1 MTNSREKYSRA
12 KLGRLVVAPLMA
24 TMFSISAANAADF
37 DLTFQTH
44 FSAESLKGK
53 NVQSLVDDIE
63 RMSGGRVEIEMFY
76 SASLV
81 KATETFDAAV
91 NGIIDGDM
99 TGAAYQTGKD
109 PAFQFVG
116 DILGGYDTPWEMY
129 SWFYYGGGLEAAQ
142 PLYHKHDMHV
152 VGWWISG
159 QESLSS
165 TSPLKSVEDFKDW
178 KFRSPPGIQTEIFAE
193 LGASPIVM
201 DFGEVFTALE
211 TKIIDGADASNIATN
226 SEIGL
231 YDIAKHATYPGFHS
245 MPADHLAINK
255 EVWDSLPDDIQAIIE
270 VAMEKMAF
278 RETLSHSVEMGTA
291 AQAAQA
297 NGVTLYNWNA
307 EQREAFRTFSRAKW
321 EESGKKTKEAGE
333 LVDSHIAFMKQI
345 GLITK

>member
-1 MTNSREKYSRA
+1 MKKNQKM
-12 KLGRLVVAPLMA
+12 VAGAL
-24 TMFSISAANAADF
+24 AALLCGTAAHAADYE
-37 DLTFQTH
+37 LRFQTH

-63 RMSGGRVEIEMFY
+63 RMSGGRVDIEMFY
-76 SASLV
+76 SASVV

-91 NGIIDGDM
+91 NGILDGDL

-116 DILGGYDTPWEMY
+116 DILGGYDTPWQMY

-142 PLYHKHDMHV
+142 PLYNEHGMHV

-165 TSPLKSVEDFKDW
+165 TSPLESIEDFKDW
-178 KFRSPPGIQTEIFAE
+178 KFRSPPGIQTEIFSE

-226 SEIGL
+226 TEIGL

-255 EVWDSLPDDIQAIIE
+255 DVWDSLPDDIQAIIE

-278 RETLSHSVEMGTA
+278 RETLSHSVEIGAAATA
-291 AQAAQA
+291 ARE
-297 NGVTLYNWNA
+297 NGVALYNWDA
-307 EQREAFRTFSRAKW
+307 EQREAFRNFSRVKW
-321 EESGKKTKEAGE
+321 EEWGDKTPLAGA
-333 LVDSHIAFMKQI
+333 LVDSHLAFMKQI
-345 GLITK
+345 GLFTE

>member
-1 MTNSREKYSRA
+1 MNFKPTLSGA
-12 KLGRLVVAPLMA
+12 IIATVLGAGGV
-24 TMFSISAANAADF
+24 SAAEYE
-37 DLTFQTH
+37 LSIQTH
-44 FSAESLKGK
+44 FSAESLKGQ

-63 RMSGGRVEIEMFY
+63 RMSGGRVDIEMFY

-142 PLYHKHDMHV
+142 PLYNEHGMHV

-165 TSPLKSVEDFKDW
+165 TRPLASVADFKDW
-178 KFRSPPGIQTEIFAE
+178 KFRSPPGIQTEIFAD

-211 TKIIDGADASNIATN
+211 TRIIDGADASNIATN
-226 SEIGL
+226 TEIGL
-231 YDIAKHATYPGFHS
+231 YDIATHATYPGFHS

-255 EVWDSLPDDIQAIIE
+255 DVWEALPDDIQAIIE

-278 RETLSHSVEMGTA
+278 RETLSHSVVIG
-291 AQAAQA
+291 QAAQKA
-297 NGVTLYNWNA
+297 REKGVTLYDWNA

-321 EESGKKTKEAGE
+321 EEWGERTDQAGA
-333 LVDSHIAFMKQI
+333 LVDSHIAFMTQI
-345 GLITK
+345 GLITE